1 MKKVISSIAHIQP
14 FVQEYAETITDVL
27 ELYVT
32 IIDEKCIRI
41 GGTGPHLES
50 IGKPI
55 PCGSFF
61 RQILTTGEPG
71 FIYDLASKKSA
82 CRDCDTSF
90 GCQELATMGFPIS
103 KQGQII
109 GVIGVIAFTMEQK
122 ERLVGNSEK
131 FLTFLRHMSSL
142 LESKLLILDDQWRLQ
157 NQMQEVL
164 ETVNQPYALGN
175 MIGRDKNFIQLLQ
188 KAQQVAASNSTILIR
203 GESGTGK
210 ELLAK
215 VIHEE
220 SGRKQQP
227 FVVVNC
233 PSIPESLLESELFGY
248 EGGAFTGA
256 NKHGKKGK
264 FAIAN
269 KGTLFLDEI
278 GDLPLSL
285 QPKLLRA
292 IQERSIEPIGGIH
305 LLPVDVRIIAA
316 TNRDLEKMVREGKF
330 REDLYYRLN
339 VIPLTIP
346 PLRLR
351 SVDIPL
357 YLEYFLEKFTKAL
370 GKGALK
376 IDESLRHW
384 LMNYHWPGNVRQ
396 LEHVMEYL
404 VNIAQEEILSLQELP
419 SNLRTD
425 QGQYGAELSLEQQLA
440 EYEKQLLR
448 NYVPPGAS
456 LADKKQAAK
465 RLKISLAT
473 LYRKL
478 DKYQLQ

>member
-1 MKKVISSIAHIQP
+1 MKKAISNIAHIQP

-61 RQILTTGEPG
+61 RHVLATGEPG
-71 FIYDLASKKSA
+71 FIHDLGSKKSA
-82 CRDCDTSF
+82 CKDCDTSF
-90 GCQELATMGFPIS
+90 CCQELATMGFPIS
-103 KQGQII
+103 KQSQIVGI
-109 GVIGVIAFTMEQK
+109 IGVIAFTTEQK
-122 ERLVGNSEK
+122 ERLVGNSAK

-157 NQMQEVL
+157 NQVQEAL
-164 ETVNQPYALGN
+164 EVTNQSYNLGN
-175 MIGRDKNFIQLLQ
+175 IIGRDKNFIQLLQ
-188 KAQQVAASNSTILIR
+188 KARQVAISNSTVLIR

-220 SGRKQQP
+220 SGRKNQN

-264 FAIAN
+264 FEIAN

-285 QPKLLRA
+285 QPKLLRV
-292 IQERSIEPIGGIH
+292 IQERSIERIAGIH
-305 LLPVDVRIIAA
+305 PLPIDVRIIAA
-316 TNRDLEKMVREGKF
+316 TNRDLEKMVHEGKF

-351 SVDIPL
+351 SMDIPL
-357 YLEYFLEKFTKAL
+357 YIEYFLEKFTKAL
-370 GKGALK
+370 HKGPLR
-376 IDESLRHW
+376 IDESLRRW
-384 LMNYHWPGNVRQ
+384 LMNYYWPGNVRQ
-396 LEHVMEYL
+396 LEHVIEYL
-404 VNIAQEEILSLQELP
+404 VNISNKEVLTLQELP
-419 SNLRTD
+419 SGLMDDERKNGLE
-425 QGQYGAELSLEQQLA
+425 GSLEQQLA
-440 EYEKQLLR
+440 DYEKQLLR
-448 NYVPPGAS
+448 AYVPPGAN
-456 LADKKQAAK
+456 LAVKKQAAK